1 MNRLTLV
8 FALLVS
14 VAPNILPDAD
24 AGLFFCRC
32 GAPRTPARSA
42 VRAAAVVA
50 RAPVAAVGAW
60 SRSRAARGLPAV
72 FPAVAAA
79 AGATSCGSCGSTA
92 SVDAVTTPRCR
103 VLPDGSV
110 VCEAT
115 QAASARRSQAET
127 TAGVLDGQFGHRA
140 GRGPLRR
147 ALNASP
153 EHQRRIVER
162 FNATISHRTGKAIAS
177 ITELIEWLATHPDQ
191 VLAVVKLVVQIIGLF

>member
-1 MNRLTLV
+1 MNRFSLLLSLLV
-8 FALLVS
+8 FAS
-14 VAPNILPDAD
+14 PNLLPDAD
-24 AGLFFCRC
+24 AGLFFRRC
-32 GAPRTPARSA
+32 GEPRTPIRTAARA
-42 VRAAAVVA
+42 VGAVA

-79 AGATSCGSCGSTA
+79 AGATSCGSCGVA
-92 SVDAVTTPRCR
+92 SAESAAAPTCR

-110 VCEAT
+110 VCEVP
-115 QAASARRSQAET
+115 QAAASRRSQAET

-153 EHQRRIVER
+153 EHQRRIIER
-162 FNATISHRTGKAIAS
+162 FNSTIGARSGTFISS
-177 ITELIEWLATHPDQ
+177 ITELIEWLATHQ
-191 VLAVVKLVVQIIGLF
+191 SEVLAVVKLVVQIIGLF